1 MTIRKFKAATMK
13 DALLLVKD
21 ELGPQAVILNT
32 RKTGNALFGGERY
45 EVTAG
50 LDESAQKKAA
60 PEYAMTYSPKKLKK
74 NSEGRYIDSPVFG
87 SDSATAVM
95 ERPMRESTV
104 LPEFNSPAQSE
115 FRSLTAGIDAM
126 RSAVYSIADQAAE
139 KSKESALPPALARIS
154 DALEQNEV
162 SPAHVQQL
170 IEQIKKGLPAESAN
184 DDVALRRRLFAAVES
199 DMPVSGH
206 IKKGLDR
213 ARRIALVGPTGVG
226 KTTTIAKLAAHF
238 RLRENLKVALIA
250 ADNYRMAAIEQIQ
263 QFAGISNIP
272 LEIVYTD
279 DEMKAALEKFS
290 RFDMVFIDTAGR
302 SQRNIEHM
310 NDLRRTL
317 LALDPDE
324 VHLTVSVTTKMKDL
338 RVIERK
344 YSEIGYH
351 RLIVTKLDETISYGT
366 LYNLV
371 KESGKAISYISTGQ
385 SIPDDLSLA
394 DSRSLANL
402 IAGGGAA

>member
-45 EVTAG
+45 EITAG
-50 LDESAQKKAA
+50 LDELAQQKAA

-74 NSEGRYIDSPVFG
+74 NSEGQYTNTPSFSNDT
-87 SDSATAVM
+87 ATAVLDRP
-95 ERPMRESTV
+95 ERE
-104 LPEFNSPAQSE
+104 AD
-115 FRSLTAGIDAM
+115 FRSLSAEIDTM
-126 RSAVYSIADQAAE
+126 RSAIYTIADKAAT
-139 KSKESALPPALARIS
+139 KSKESTLPPALARIS
-154 DALEQNEV
+154 EALEQNEV
-162 SPAHVQQL
+162 TPSHIQVL
-170 IEQIKKGLPAESAN
+170 IDSIKSQSAN
-184 DDVALRRRLFAAVES
+184 DDVAVRRALFSLVES
-199 DMPVSGH
+199 HIPVTGH

-238 RLRENLKVALIA
+238 RLRENMKVALIA

-263 QFAGISNIP
+263 QFAEISNIP

-279 DEMKAALEKFS
+279 DEMKAAIEKFNK
-290 RFDMVFIDTAGR
+290 FDMVFIDTAGR

-344 YSEIGYH
+344 YAEIGYH
-351 RLIVTKLDETISYGT
+351 RLIITKLDETISYGT
-366 LYNLV
+366 IYNIV
-371 KESGKAISYISTGQ
+371 KESGKAVSYVSTGQ
-385 SIPDDLSLA
+385 NIPDDLSLA